1 MGSGGELAIRSR
13 VVQEAIEAKE
23 EGVSGCRIGR
33 REAFFLCVRVWV
45 CVVLLRQQS
54 AERIEFGFCLFV
66 GKKQS
71 AQQLLEEEGENEE
84 QGGADSGG
92 VMRSRRSRSRVW
104 AGSRCPLAGTF
115 RHAARRARRIY
126 NCSKN
131 IYHAFGWGNTDD
143 RRTQIK

>member
-1 MGSGGELAIRSR
+1 M
-13 VVQEAIEAKE
+13 
-23 EGVSGCRIGR
+23 
-33 REAFFLCVRVWV
+33 

-92 VMRSRRSRSRVW
+92 VMRSRRSRSRV
-104 AGSRCPLAGTF
+104 
-115 RHAARRARRIY
+115 
-126 NCSKN
+126 
-131 IYHAFGWGNTDD
+131 
-143 RRTQIK
+143 